1 MLTSQIMQLFCDASD
16 PTPDGVPFRVAL
28 RRAMI
33 RPLLRPMRGTIA
45 EPMLERLGVNFDR
58 LIQSD
63 VH

>member
-1 MLTSQIMQLFCDASD
+1 
-16 PTPDGVPFRVAL
+16 
-28 RRAMI
+28 MI
-33 RPLLRPMRGTIA
+33 RPFLRQMRGAIA